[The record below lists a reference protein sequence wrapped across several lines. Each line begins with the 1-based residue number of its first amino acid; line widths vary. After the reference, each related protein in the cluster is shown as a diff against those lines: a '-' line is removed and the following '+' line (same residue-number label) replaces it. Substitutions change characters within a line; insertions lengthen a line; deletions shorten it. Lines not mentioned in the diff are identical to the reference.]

1 MLPVLENEITPVSV
15 SMSSTYE
22 STYEYSYVATNA
34 IDKDLV
40 TYAHTSGGDRYG
52 RFEAKLGKKYC
63 VEEVHHYMH
72 PSYQSFITPYNKH
85 TCSRDDDCTCSDDFC
100 IRYPTAWTVFVYSE
114 DGTVPYKA
122 PSDCKFGDTV
132 ALSGG
137 LFNHVLINEIVIIG
151 RDIELPRLGNLLHQ

>member
-1 MLPVLENEITPVSV
+1 MLPVVENEITPVSV

-40 TYAHTSGGDRYG
+40 TYAHTSGG

-72 PSYQSFITPYNKH
+72 PSYQSYITPYNKH

-100 IRYPTAWTVFVYSE
+100 IRYPTAWPVY
-114 DGTVPYKA
+114 V
-122 PSDCKFGDTV
+122 
-132 ALSGG
+132 
-137 LFNHVLINEIVIIG
+137 
-151 RDIELPRLGNLLHQ
+151 

>member
-132 ALSGG
+132 VLSGG
-137 LFNHVLINEIVIIG
+137 LFGHVLINEIVIIG
-151 RDIELPRLGNLLHQ
+151 RDIELISLGTILYH